1 MHVLE
6 VLEGDVVGVPAVDRD
21 QVALDVRVLRGE
33 LRHRLERRA
42 LDEREP
48 RVAVLDPVRG
58 RGRRAQPGLGARRV
72 GVLPEVEHDDLG
84 ARICLCFRFFEGG
97 NVFGEGE
104 KKVRLFFFF
113 DPNEMTSKKARKK
126 IDLKKKKKNSSYRE
140 PDRGRVA
147 RVEPD
152 LADRLDRRHAR
163 ERDLH
168 LAEEV
173 GGSRVAL
180 GDVLV
185 FSFCFKVLS

>member
-1 MHVLE
+1 M
-6 VLEGDVVGVPAVDRD
+6 
-21 QVALDVRVLRGE
+21 
-33 LRHRLERRA
+33 
-42 LDEREP
+42 
-48 RVAVLDPVRG
+48 
-58 RGRRAQPGLGARRV
+58 
-72 GVLPEVEHDDLG
+72 
-84 ARICLCFRFFEGG
+84 F
-97 NVFGEGE
+97 FGEGGGG
-104 KKVRLFFFF
+104 KSATFFFF
-113 DPNEMTSKKARKK
+113 DPNETTSKKSP
-126 IDLKKKKKNSSYRE
+126 KKKMKKKLFLFSYRE

-185 FSFCFKVLS
+185 FHFFFQGLELSEERRKKKTSREG